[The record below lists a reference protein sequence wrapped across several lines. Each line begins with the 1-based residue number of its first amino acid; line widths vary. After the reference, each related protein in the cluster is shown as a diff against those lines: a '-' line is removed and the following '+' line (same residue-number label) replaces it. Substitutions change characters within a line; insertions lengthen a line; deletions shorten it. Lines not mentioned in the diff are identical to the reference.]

1 MSIQSQFRSYGPSLD
16 LVWKAREKKIIIGKI
31 IFYLRCF
38 EYIIISKGSLVFLF
52 KLKNYVNPDYKL

>member
-1 MSIQSQFRSYGPSLD
+1 VSIQSQFRSYGPSLD
-16 LVWKAREKKIIIGKI
+16 LIIGKI